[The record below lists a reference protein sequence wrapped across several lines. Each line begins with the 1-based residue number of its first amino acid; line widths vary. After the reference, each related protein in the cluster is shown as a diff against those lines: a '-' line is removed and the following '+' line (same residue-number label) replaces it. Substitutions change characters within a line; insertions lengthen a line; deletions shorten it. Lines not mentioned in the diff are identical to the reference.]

1 MKIHFY
7 LYIILLAHPYFTTS
21 YNQLEKITIYKH
33 IMENQNVLIVGSG
46 GREHAIVKTLFK
58 SPYKPIIFC
67 YSKYHNPGLVAFTT
81 KKRMRVVSS
90 FDNNAILDFAK
101 ANTINYVVIGSEAE
115 LASGLV
121 DLLQSAGIAVI
132 GPTKNL
138 AQIETSKIYC
148 RDLMRE
154 CGLMDYAPKYYSYSS
169 YDNIDYVI
177 DRIKSFNNNYV
188 IKADGLHGGK
198 GVKLSGDHLS
208 DINQA
213 VKYIFEITDKHE
225 DYLIEEKL
233 IGDEFSIISFCDG
246 VSFSHGP
253 AIQDFKR
260 RNLGNTGPNTRSM
273 GSITYANH
281 MLPFLVPADM
291 ELAENIIEKMG
302 YALMDKENQ
311 TYCGML
317 YGNFI
322 KTTDGKIK
330 VIEFNAR
337 FGDPECVNQLELLKT
352 DLNLIFN
359 CMINKTLEN
368 INVEYLRHA
377 SVFKYLVPKEYP
389 NKQPIKK
396 AVRIS
401 KDANVISHIYAGID
415 IHYNCYYTTG
425 SRTMGVIYLG
435 KSLKE
440 AATLVEK
447 EINDHLDLYLH
458 HRQDIGLTMEE
469 DGLTNSYLSSG
480 VDTDKM
486 DKAIL
491 SIREA
496 VEATH
501 NEHVVSRWGDYAG
514 LFSLSK
520 LDLVDPIFVS
530 STDSVGT
537 KTIFARDHLGIKGEY
552 NCGVDIVNH
561 CINDILVKGARPL
574 FFLNYYAADYIEHD
588 GLNNFVLGISTAC
601 QEVGCAIMG
610 GETAE
615 MPGVYAKNKSDMVG
629 TIVGVVEN
637 DKLIDGVKNVK
648 EGDIVYA
655 LKSDGPHTNGYSLI
669 RKVVIESNGRIEDSI
684 MDLLLTKHRSY
695 YNEITML
702 WNNDIKI
709 NGMVHITGG
718 GYSGNIRRVIS
729 DDLAVSLKRWDL
741 PEPYSTL
748 QIEGNIDSD
757 KMFNTFNCGYGM
769 LLFVKKDDLEKI
781 SSILEEG
788 DVIGIV
794 TKREKGKD
802 KVYFI

>member
-1 MKIHFY
+1 
-7 LYIILLAHPYFTTS
+7 
-21 YNQLEKITIYKH
+21 
-33 IMENQNVLIVGSG
+33 MENQNVLIVGSG
-46 GREHAIVKTLFK
+46 GREHAIAKTLAK

-67 YSKYHNPGLVAFTT
+67 YSKYYNPGLLKYTT
-81 KKRMRVVSS
+81 KERIRVVSS
-90 FDNNAILDFAK
+90 FDNNAILDFSK
-101 ANTINYVVIGSEAE
+101 ANTINYVVIGSETE

-121 DLLQSAGIAVI
+121 DILQSAGIAVI

-138 AQIETSKIYC
+138 SQIETRYNC

-154 CGLMDYAPKYYSYSS
+154 CGLMDYSPKYYPFSP

-177 DRIKSFNNNYV
+177 DTIKSLNNNYV

-198 GVKLSGDHLS
+198 GVKLSGDHLN
-208 DINQA
+208 DINHA
-213 VKYIFEITDKHE
+213 VKYIFEITDKNE

-246 VSFSHGP
+246 ESFAHGP

-260 RNLGNTGPNTRSM
+260 RNVGNTGPNTGSM

-281 MLPFLVPADM
+281 MLPFLVPADI

-302 YALMDKENQ
+302 YTLMKKEKEN
-311 TYCGML
+311 YCGML
-317 YGNFI
+317 YGSFI
-322 KTTDGKIK
+322 KTIDGKIK

-337 FGDPECVNQLELLKT
+337 FGDPECINQLELLKT
-352 DLNLIFN
+352 DLHLIFN
-359 CMINKTLEN
+359 CMINKNLEN
-368 INVEYLRHA
+368 INVEYLRYA

-389 NKQPIKK
+389 KKQPMKK
-396 AVRIS
+396 IVRIS
-401 KDANVISHIYAGID
+401 KDANVISHIYAGINVE
-415 IHYNCYYTTG
+415 YNYYYTTG

-435 KSLKE
+435 KSLNE
-440 AATLVEK
+440 ASRLVEK
-447 EINDHLDLYLH
+447 EINNYLDGYLY
-458 HRQDIGLTMEE
+458 HRPDIGLTIDEV
-469 DGLTNSYLSSG
+469 GLTNSYLSSG

-486 DKAIL
+486 DRAIL
-491 SIREA
+491 SIRKA

-501 NEHVVSRWGDYAG
+501 NEHVISRWGDYAG

-530 STDSVGT
+530 STDGVGT
-537 KTIFARDHLGIKGEY
+537 KTIFVRDYLGIKGEY
-552 NCGVDIVNH
+552 NCGIDIVNH
-561 CINDILVKGARPL
+561 CINDILVKGAKPL
-574 FFLNYYAADYIEHD
+574 FFLNYYAADYVEPD
-588 GLNNFVLGISTAC
+588 GLNNFVKGISTAC

-615 MPGVYAKNKSDMVG
+615 MPGVYAKNKSDMVV
-629 TIVGVVEN
+629 TIVGVVEK

-648 EGDIVYA
+648 EGNIVYA
-655 LKSDGPHTNGYSLI
+655 MKSDGPHTNGYSLI
-669 RKVVIESNGRIEDSI
+669 RKVVNESNGRIEDSI

-702 WNNDIKI
+702 WDNDIKI

-718 GYSGNIRRVIS
+718 GYGGNIKRAIS

-741 PEPYSTL
+741 PEPYATL

-757 KMFNTFNCGYGM
+757 EMFDT
-769 LLFVKKDDLEKI
+769 L
-781 SSILEEG
+781 
-788 DVIGIV
+788 IV
-794 TKREKGKD
+794 DMEC
-802 KVYFI
+802 YFL